1 MDNNKKYFNI
11 YVFLTTFARG
21 LLEVFIGSFL
31 YKLGFSLREVIYYY
45 VLVMGFSIVLAIP
58 CSHMSKKY
66 SNKVLSIIGILA
78 FFLLQIVLNI
88 ITKKNIYLYLVAFL
102 FALYRRAYWIARR
115 YYTLKIIDDKNNISK
130 NYSTISM
137 LNQLGSIVSSYIG
150 ALFLQYFNVSIINII
165 SFILLEIST
174 YYLYQRKFEQDK
186 NDIKL
191 NLFETFKCIPK
202 TSIMHIGCYEL
213 QVVVSYLFP
222 LFIIIYVKDTYTAI
236 GIINVIASVASL
248 IFTYLYGR
256 LINKERNY
264 LKLSIILF
272 LIVKVLQINST
283 GIILVVASFTI
294 GFITKMYEQSFQ
306 KEHILLS
313 KNFEY
318 NNYNYAFETIQNVAR
333 FIVFLILYL
342 FVRDIKS
349 MLYIT
354 LIVISSSLFVS
365 FKTYSLNKNSDVM
378 WKEK

>member
-174 YYLYQRKFEQDK
+174 YYLYQIKFEQDK

-264 LKLSIILF
+264 LKLS
-272 LIVKVLQINST
+272 
-283 GIILVVASFTI
+283 IILVVASFTI